1 MIHTLSK
8 EKVFVTANAQPASKA
23 LRIIALEVDGG
34 ADANPKG
41 LINFIPH
48 ISTLISTLSI
58 GVKNF
63 GSWGSSEIFTPTKS

>member
-8 EKVFVTANAQPASKA
+8 ENVFVTANAQPASKA

-34 ADANPKG
+34 ADANPNG

-63 GSWGSSEIFTPTKS
+63 GSWGSSETFTPTKP